1 MARKCSVNWEAQ
13 LTVGS
18 VGFPTQ
24 SAPRMRGA
32 QLKVINMSNEIALNN
47 GNFAE
52 LAKAMGMQT
61 ATADKKASTL
71 ARFRIW
77 HSPIMGEV
85 EVKGKKKKMEVVEGG
100 MYRLEQDG
108 NMVYAPTVIFRP
120 FLQRFM
126 YKRYLSAEK
135 TYHKTVMANDLNG
148 DLKDNNGGFNCGK
161 PAGYIEDFNALS
173 ENMKKLIREIKR
185 VRVVFGIVELQDAVN
200 ANGEHVD
207 VAPTPVIWEIDNKD
221 AYKSMGAVFTA
232 MSKLRSLPPQH
243 KITLTTEEREL
254 PNGSSFFL
262 PVEELDRTQLP
273 LDGSDEETFRSFL
286 EWIDSYNEYI
296 DNQFMEKHVQQ
307 ATSDD
312 AELVDDFIDVEI
324 GE

>member
-1 MARKCSVNWEAQ
+1 
-13 LTVGS
+13 
-18 VGFPTQ
+18 
-24 SAPRMRGA
+24 
-32 QLKVINMSNEIALNN
+32 MSNELALNN

-52 LAKAMGMQT
+52 LAKAMGVQVSGGE
-61 ATADKKASTL
+61 KKASTL

-108 NMVYAPTVIFRP
+108 TMVYAPKVTFRP

-135 TYHKTVMANDLNG
+135 TYHKTVMATDLNG
-148 DLKDNNGGFNCGK
+148 DLKDNAGGFNCGK

-185 VRVVFGIVELQDAVN
+185 VRVVFGIVEFHDAVN
-200 ANGEHVD
+200 ANGEHID
-207 VAPTPVIWEIDNKD
+207 VPPTAVIWEVDNKD
-221 AYKSMGAVFTA
+221 AYKSVGSVFNA
-232 MSKLRSLPPQH
+232 IGKLRSLPPQH

-262 PVEELDRTQLP
+262 PVEELDKTQMP
-273 LDGSDEETFRSFL
+273 LDNSDEEVFRSFL

-307 ATSDD
+307 ATEED